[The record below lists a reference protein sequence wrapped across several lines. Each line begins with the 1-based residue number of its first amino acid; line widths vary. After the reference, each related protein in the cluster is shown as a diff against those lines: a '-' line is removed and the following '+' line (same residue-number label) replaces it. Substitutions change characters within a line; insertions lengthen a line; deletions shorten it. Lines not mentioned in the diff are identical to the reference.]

1 MRVSDGSGNRSG
13 IPGKYGADIVEYDF
27 SNHHSDLLWNYL
39 YGNGDAGAMTGY
51 SYTEIIVYTLLAGLV
66 SKLVITG
73 FEYQINEDIKD
84 GGLNKYLIRPVN
96 YCGYR
101 FCSYLGGKDAA
112 ADFIADLYVCTG
124 CIFKHISRTEAVFGS
139 NRAVFGGAGSGSD
152 PEFLYLLLRGVV
164 ELLADGRASAVR
176 NSQRGAGC
184 CQRRRVPPWIFSEKR
199 RRF

>member
-1 MRVSDGSGNRSG
+1 MKLYRCVYQMG
-13 IPGKYGADIVEYDF
+13 VETSLEYRANMVLTLLSTIF
-27 SNHHSDLLWNYL
+27 PIIIQTFLWNYL

-101 FCSYLGGKDAA
+101 FCSYLG
-112 ADFIADLYVCTG
+112 
-124 CIFKHISRTEAVFGS
+124 
-139 NRAVFGGAGSGSD
+139 
-152 PEFLYLLLRGVV
+152 
-164 ELLADGRASAVR
+164 
-176 NSQRGAGC
+176 
-184 CQRRRVPPWIFSEKR
+184 EKMPQLIYC
-199 RRF
+199 